1 MTEKGAIHII
11 KMKYTIGIDTGTTSI
26 SIVAI
31 NESREVIDSVTVN
44 HEAFIKGEFPES
56 RVQNPERIL
65 EIVMASLNSITS
77 KLGQPS
83 AIGFTGQM
91 HGILYVN
98 DRGEAVSPLYT
109 WQDNSGNIIVNS
121 KSSLQILHE
130 HGLTCSSGY
139 GISTHFYLQR
149 TGKIPPDAVKFT
161 TISDYIAMR
170 MCGNKLPVL
179 SAEMAAGLGAFNVR
193 EKKFEID
200 KLKSAG
206 VDISFVPSV
215 SEKCIVNENYKNQFT
230 ILNSMG
236 DNQASFK
243 GSVEDPD
250 KTLLLNIGTG
260 SQVSFMTR
268 EFVDVSGD
276 IELRPYGDDYIL
288 AGSALCGG
296 RAYAMLEGFY
306 REIAGR
312 DCYSLMAEHAE
323 SFLKS
328 HGLNQAW
335 EVDTRFNGTR
345 SDPDITGSITGI
357 TAGNFCPGALT
368 VGVIRGILEELRG
381 MYESMKSLTGRS
393 ASVIIGSGNG
403 LRKNE
408 IMRRLAGEI
417 FGIEV
422 RLTEGKEEAARG
434 AAMCAMESCLC

>member
-1 MTEKGAIHII
+1 MN
-11 KMKYTIGIDTGTTSI
+11 YTIGIDTGTTSV

-31 NESREVIDSVTVN
+31 NEALKVIDSITVN
-44 HEAFIKGEFPES
+44 HEAFIERG
-56 RVQNPERIL
+56 VQNPEKIR
-65 EIVMASLNSITS
+65 EIVMASLESLTS

-91 HGILYVN
+91 HGILYIN
-98 DRGEAVSPLYT
+98 GKGKAVSPLYT
-109 WQDNSGNIIVNS
+109 WQDGSGSIPVDG
-121 KSSLQILHE
+121 KSSLEIFRE

-139 GISTHFYLQR
+139 GTSTHFYLQR
-149 TGKIPPDAVKFT
+149 TGKIPADAVKFT

-170 MCGNKLPVL
+170 LCGNTEPIL

-193 EKKFEID
+193 EKKFELE
-200 KLKSAG
+200 KLSAAG
-206 VDISFVPSV
+206 VDISFFPSV
-215 SEKCIVNENYKNQFT
+215 SEKCIVNQNRKNKFT

-276 IELRPYGDDYIL
+276 IELRPYGDAYLL

-306 REIAGR
+306 REIAGSS
-312 DCYSLMAEHAE
+312 CYDIMARHAE

-328 HGLNQAW
+328 QGLSQAW
-335 EVDTRFNGTR
+335 NVDTRFNGTR
-345 SDPDITGSITGI
+345 SDPSITGSITGI
-357 TAGNFCPGALT
+357 TAENFCPGALT

-381 MYESMKSLTGRS
+381 MYELMKNLTGRS
-393 ASVIIGSGNG
+393 ASVIVGSGNA
-403 LRKNE
+403 LRRNE
-408 IMRRLAGEI
+408 VMRRLAGEI
-417 FGIEV
+417 FGLEV
-422 RLTEGKEEAARG
+422 KLTEGREEAARG
-434 AAMCAMESCLC
+434 AAMCAMEACAS

>member
-1 MTEKGAIHII
+1 
-11 KMKYTIGIDTGTTSI
+11 
-26 SIVAI
+26 
-31 NESREVIDSVTVN
+31 
-44 HEAFIKGEFPES
+44 
-56 RVQNPERIL
+56 
-65 EIVMASLNSITS
+65 
-77 KLGQPS
+77 
-83 AIGFTGQM
+83 
-91 HGILYVN
+91 
-98 DRGEAVSPLYT
+98 
-109 WQDNSGNIIVNS
+109 
-121 KSSLQILHE
+121 
-130 HGLTCSSGY
+130 
-139 GISTHFYLQR
+139 
-149 TGKIPPDAVKFT
+149 
-161 TISDYIAMR
+161 
-170 MCGNKLPVL
+170 
-179 SAEMAAGLGAFNVR
+179 
-193 EKKFEID
+193 
-200 KLKSAG
+200 AG

-215 SEKCIVNENYKNQFT
+215 SEKCIVNENHKNQFT

-236 DNQASFK
+236 DNQSSFK

-408 IMRRLAGEI
+408 IMRCIAGEI

-422 RLTEGKEEAARG
+422 RLTEGK
-434 AAMCAMESCLC
+434 